1 MFYELRRYQIQP
13 GRRAEWVQYMEQ
25 VILPY
30 QTSRGMVVT
39 GSFTDEE
46 DPDAYIWIR
55 RFENEAQRVRLY
67 AATYEADQWK
77 NEIGPVVTALMVA
90 NGTQVTRIVPTP
102 LSGLR

>member
-13 GRRAEWVQYMEQ
+13 GRRAEWVQYMEE

-30 QTSRGMVVT
+30 QISKGMVVA

-46 DPDAYIWIR
+46 DPDGYVWIR
-55 RFENEAQRVRLY
+55 RFEDEEQRQRLY

-77 NEIGPVVTALMVA
+77 NEISLVAKEMMVTEA
-90 NGTQVTRIVPTP
+90 TQVTRIVPTP
-102 LSGLR
+102 ASGLR